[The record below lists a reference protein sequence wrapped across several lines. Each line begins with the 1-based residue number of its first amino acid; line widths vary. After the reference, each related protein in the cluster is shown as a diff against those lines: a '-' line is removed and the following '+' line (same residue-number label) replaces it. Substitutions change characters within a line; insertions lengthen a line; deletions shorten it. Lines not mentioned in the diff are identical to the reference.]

1 MKLPARL
8 LLAVLT
14 LSIGSLT
21 PIGSPQRALTN
32 SQTSDRCVM
41 TNTRTCHSCPTS
53 MDGTPTPGSS
63 CCMTQ
68 LGCCAL
74 YLTRTTPVLADIPLI
89 GTVNLDDERAMAR
102 TQRPLIPP
110 PRGGLS

>member
-8 LLAVLT
+8 LLAMLT

-21 PIGSPQRALTN
+21 PIGSPQTALTN

-53 MDGTPTPGSS
+53 MGGTSTSGSS
-63 CCMTQ
+63 CCVTQ
-68 LGCCAL
+68 LGCCTL
-74 YLTRTTPVLADIPLI
+74 YLTRATPFLADIPLI

-102 TQRPLIPP
+102 TQRPSVPP
-110 PRGGLS
+110 PRGAFS